1 MDAHDLIHQN
11 ILDNMD
17 NGVVAVDFAGKVI
30 LFNAA
35 AGRILGEPEDLTDQT
50 FADAFLIQEGLD
62 AFTQTVL
69 DSVSSET
76 GRERQVISIEVAGN
90 RRLLGIITTVLRS
103 GRDEEAAPIG
113 IIAVFTDIS
122 ATEALRESE
131 LKLGKQV
138 KTQYDELQGA
148 YRQIEDNNSK
158 LAAALRRVRVVQG
171 VAAASVLLVFGLIG
185 AFVWNPGISDDGF
198 ELEESALVL
207 DEDGARVMKVQPQR
221 LLNIVTITGTLAP
234 RRSFSVLSPIE
245 ATVTE
250 LHFEY
255 GDQVEAGQVLAT
267 LDLTKVQQEHRA
279 LRALYIDSVKK
290 VRELADWENSRE
302 FAAARRSL
310 TRARN
315 SLEKQKHKLQETAFL
330 LERGVIP
337 AAEHQAAEEQH
348 ENLQSDYE
356 VALQEV
362 EAVREQGGPEAQEV
376 AQLAFENLKE
386 QLGELEAAIAD
397 ANVRAPGAGVVMRPP
412 PTLSAN
418 ADGPLVE
425 GKALSRGGLLVTIA
439 DVSAM
444 SVSGTVDETEIT
456 QLALGQPVTV
466 TTDAVPGVEL
476 SGAVTNVSSQAL
488 AQRGGAA
495 ARFEVTV
502 GLDPLTDAQRRQL
515 RLGMSA
521 DVRIT
526 IRDQADALLVPISAV
541 RAAGGGTV
549 VQVRNPRSG
558 EFRPVEV
565 ETGLTTLDAVEI
577 VQGLKAGDE
586 ILVAGG
592 APAG

>member
-1 MDAHDLIHQN
+1 METQDLIHQN

-17 NGVVAVDFAGKVI
+17 NGVIAVDFDGKVI

-35 AGRILGEPEDLTDQT
+35 AERILGVSEDPTGET
-50 FADAFLIQEGLD
+50 FANAFLLQDGLD
-62 AFTQTVL
+62 ALTQTVL
-69 DSVSSET
+69 DSVSNEAGQS
-76 GRERQVISIEVAGN
+76 RQVIGVEVAGGT
-90 RRLLGIITTVLRS
+90 RLLGIITTLLRS
-103 GRDEEAAPIG
+103 GGDGPTPPIG
-113 IIAVFTDIS
+113 IIAVFTDITD
-122 ATEALRESE
+122 AEALRESE

-138 KTQYDELQGA
+138 QAQFDELQGA

-158 LAAALRRVRVVQG
+158 LEAALRRVRVVQG
-171 VAAASVLLVFGLIG
+171 VAGATVLTVFALMG
-185 AFVWNPGISDDGF
+185 AFVWNPAGSDDGF
-198 ELEESALVL
+198 ETGEAALVF
-207 DEDGARVMKVQPQR
+207 DADGARMVRVAPQR
-221 LLNIVTITGTLAP
+221 LLNIVTVTGTLAP

-255 GDQVEAGQVLAT
+255 GDEVAEGQVLAT
-267 LDLTKVQQEHRA
+267 LDLTKVQQEHRS
-279 LRALYIDSVKK
+279 LRAKYIASVKR
-290 VRELADWENSRE
+290 VRELEDWEGSRE

-310 TRARN
+310 TRARS

-376 AQLAFENLKE
+376 AQLEFENLQE
-386 QLGELEAAIAD
+386 QLNELEAAIAD
-397 ANVRAPGAGVVMRPP
+397 ANVRAPAAGVVMRPP
-412 PTLSAN
+412 ATFGPEGE
-418 ADGPLVE
+418 GPLVE

-444 SVSGTVDETEIT
+444 SVSGTVDETEIG
-456 QLALGQPVTV
+456 QLALEQPVTV
-466 TTDAVPGVEL
+466 TSDAVPGVEL

-488 AQRGGAA
+488 SRRGGGA

-502 GLDPLTDAQRRQL
+502 GLDPLTDSQRRQL

-526 IRDQADALLVPISAV
+526 IRDEADALLVPISAV
-541 RAAGGGTV
+541 RAGADGTV
-549 VQVRNPRSG
+549 VDVRDAGSG
-558 EFRPVEV
+558 EFRAVAV
-565 ETGLTTLDAVEI
+565 ETGLTTLDSVEI

-586 ILVAGG
+586 VRVAGG
-592 APAG
+592 G